1 VRSGLLAGFVQR
13 YAEVRVP
20 SAATV
25 VDLWPG
31 DGSPFSAFATAAA
44 SCAPDV
50 LVGVAPWG
58 LERVRATVGG
68 RALVGHAAH
77 IRALERCVGMAPDGV
92 GIFVFA
98 MGFLADRRRDG
109 VGASLEAFGLHVE
122 AVLALPRGLLYPD
135 SGPGRILV
143 GIRRGPPR
151 VPVVARLTRDV
162 ASIEEPLARLA

>member
-1 VRSGLLAGFVQR
+1 VRSGLLAGFVRR
-13 YAEVRVP
+13 YAAARVP

-31 DGSPFSAFATAAA
+31 DGSPFGEFATEAAA
-44 SCAPDV
+44 SAPDV
-50 LVGVAPWG
+50 VLGVAPWG

-77 IRALERCVGMAPDGV
+77 IRALEGCVGMSPEGA

-109 VGASLEAFGLHVE
+109 VGANLEAFGLHIE

-135 SGPGRILV
+135 SGPGRVLV

-151 VPVVARLTRDV
+151 VPVVARLTRDGT
-162 ASIEEPLARLA
+162 SIEEPLARLG